1 MDTRHQT
8 SITMKQVRIYNK
20 KIYPFPSFNN
30 LLEYSMNQKK
40 ALIAINAEKIMNS
53 DLNLAGFINSNI
65 GYADGAGAVLALK
78 KLGFKNCIKIP
89 GVDLWLYIV
98 SKKYLTHSFYFIGG
112 TQDVID
118 KVVQRVSKQ
127 FKGINIKGATN
138 GYFDKEKEEDII
150 SDILRKKPDFVFV
163 AMGTPTQ
170 EMFIKK
176 AQQGH
181 QANYLG
187 LGGSFDVYS
196 GNKKRAPR
204 WMVKNNLEFFYRL
217 IKEPKRLIR
226 QGVILKFL
234 FLLYT
239 KKEFISEN
247 GGN

>member
-1 MDTRHQT
+1 
-8 SITMKQVRIYNK
+8 MKQVRIYNK

-30 LLEYSMNQKK
+30 LLEYSINQKK

-65 GYADGAGAVLALK
+65 GYADGAGAVLEKK

-89 GVDLWLYIV
+89 GVDLWLYII

-163 AMGTPTQ
+163 AIGSPKQ

-176 AQQGH
+176 AQKH
-181 QANYLG
+181 HSANYLG

-196 GNKKRAPR
+196 GSVKRAPS
-204 WMVKNNLEFFYRL
+204 WMVNNNLEFLYRL
-217 IKEPKRLIR
+217 IKQPKRFNRQLIY
-226 QGVILKFL
+226 LKFI

-239 KKEFISEN
+239 QKKFVGKN
-247 GGN
+247 